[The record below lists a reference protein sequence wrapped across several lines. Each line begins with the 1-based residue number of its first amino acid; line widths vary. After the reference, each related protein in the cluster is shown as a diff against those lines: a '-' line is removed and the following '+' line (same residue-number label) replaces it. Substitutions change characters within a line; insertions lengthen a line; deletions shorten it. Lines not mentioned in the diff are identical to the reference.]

1 MRLSRPPRPPESPRS
16 HFTGG
21 TTTTQGLFSPNPSA
35 ISQGNSWR
43 MSNAG
48 FPLAIAPSAR
58 PPKKFRQ
65 RHGASSARDLSRTAE
80 RHSAGGERL
89 GGGIQC
95 ALPIA
100 TPLGGPGVASPRQR
114 GPDGVRVQQDAV
126 AEAGGADLMAGDL
139 AVPRQ
144 DARPLAGR
152 HLQLDEG
159 RTDMLGHVDHRTPV
173 TGRPRYDD
181 RVMTPRPPVVPP
193 LPAVPDPEQP
203 VGGRSEEHTS
213 ELQSHHDLVC
223 RLLLEKK
230 KKKIIRQRKKKKN
243 QSKKTRK

>member
-35 ISQGNSWR
+35 ISPGNSWR

-48 FPLAIAPSAR
+48 FPLAIAPSA
-58 PPKKFRQ
+58 
-65 RHGASSARDLSRTAE
+65 SDLSQTAE
-80 RHSAGGERL
+80 RHSAGGESL

-159 RTDMLGHVDHRTPV
+159 RADMLGHVE
-173 TGRPRYDD
+173 D
-181 RVMTPRPPVVPP
+181 RKSVV
-193 LPAVPDPEQP
+193 
-203 VGGRSEEHTS
+203 
-213 ELQSHHDLVC
+213 
-223 RLLLEKK
+223 
-230 KKKIIRQRKKKKN
+230 
-243 QSKKTRK
+243 